1 MDEFHVVVMDV
12 DGPLAAIGIAWLAI
26 LVGLVVTVVRD
37 AFRAERRRRPLPFF
51 RMLEKRGLSSAQ
63 VVRSVGLDGFIHATE
78 RCASCAVEAACR
90 RALRLSWF
98 AFGAPP
104 CPNAELVERV
114 VARSARS

>member
-1 MDEFHVVVMDV
+1 MDEFQVVVMDV

-26 LVGLVVTVVRD
+26 LVGLVVTALRD
-37 AFRAERRRRPLPFF
+37 AFRAERRQLQLPFF
-51 RMLEKRGLSSAQ
+51 RMLERRGLSSTQ
-63 VVRSVGLDGFIHATE
+63 VVRIVGLDGFVQATE

-104 CPNAELVERV
+104 CPNAELFERV
-114 VARSARS
+114 ATRSMRG